1 MTRAAVVP
9 IGPTDVIV
17 VGRLELAAGR
27 WFPVHHHREH
37 QLVWASRGAVGVRT
51 GGGTFVLPPS
61 LALWVP
67 AGVEHATGAV
77 DALDLRA
84 IYLPQERCAVQWTEP
99 TVVAVPPL
107 LRELLEHLAHPPRPA
122 GPEVRGRAHA
132 EALAVELL
140 EPVGATTVRVPWPT
154 DDRARAVADALD
166 ADPTDQRSLPAW
178 GRAVGAGART
188 LARVWLAETGTSFAR
203 WRTLLRMQAALP
215 RLVAGVPVA
224 TVAHEVG
231 YATASAFVAAF
242 RRTTGVTPGS
252 YFGRS

>member
-1 MTRAAVVP
+1 M
-9 IGPTDVIV
+9 
-17 VGRLELAAGR
+17 
-27 WFPVHHHREH
+27 
-37 QLVWASRGAVGVRT
+37 WASRGAVGVRT

-84 IYLPQERCAVQWTEP
+84 IYLPPDRCAVAWTEP

-107 LRELLEHLAHPPRPA
+107 LREVLEHLAT
-122 GPEVRGRAHA
+122 GPDASGRTHA
-132 EALAVELL
+132 EALAVSLL
-140 EPVGATTVRVPWPT
+140 EPVGATTVRVPWPR

-166 ADPTDQRSLPAW
+166 ADPADPRPLAAW
-178 GRAVGAGART
+178 GREVGAGART
-188 LARVWLAETGTSFAR
+188 LARVWLAETGTSFGR
-203 WRTLLRMQAALP
+203 WRTQLRLQAALP

-224 TVAHEVG
+224 TVAREVG
-231 YATASAFVAAF
+231 YATPSAFVASF
-242 RRTTGVTPGS
+242 RRSTGVTPGS

>member
-1 MTRAAVVP
+1 MP
-9 IGPTDVIV
+9 
-17 VGRLELAAGR
+17 VGQT
-27 WFPVHHHREH
+27 PVR
-37 QLVWASRGAVGVRT
+37 
-51 GGGTFVLPPS
+51 
-61 LALWVP
+61 
-67 AGVEHATGAV
+67 
-77 DALDLRA
+77 
-84 IYLPQERCAVQWTEP
+84 
-99 TVVAVPPL
+99 
-107 LRELLEHLAHPPRPA
+107 
-122 GPEVRGRAHA
+122 VRGR
-132 EALAVELL
+132 
-140 EPVGATTVRVPWPT
+140 PTTGPARWPT
-154 DDRARAVADALD
+154 PSTPIPR
-166 ADPTDQRSLPAW
+166 TGERSLPAW